1 MWGAICAGMA
11 SVLAAALLVRGEVA
25 SAAVRQGIES
35 CLTAVVPSLFPFLVT
50 SSLLVSL
57 GAGQWAQR
65 RMGGLFRRLFRCGG
79 AGAAAL
85 VLGIVGGYPTGAR
98 TVALLVQQGSLTV
111 REGERALSFCNN
123 AGVAFTVGIAGRT
136 VLGSSRLG
144 GWLFTVHVAA
154 ALLTGLLLRPKCPAP
169 PAPPMKRPPL
179 SAAIFPDAVQGA
191 AAAMGRL
198 CGFVVFFTVVLAL
211 IEDAAGALPAG
222 MAGFLELTCGILRL
236 TPDRQGFTLAAALLG
251 WGGLSV
257 HGQTAAVTA
266 NTGMRLRPYL
276 TGKAVQAALSAVM
289 AYLLWPLL

>member
-1 MWGAICAGMA
+1 MGRALCAGMA
-11 SVLAAALLVRGEVA
+11 ATLAIALLVQGDVA
-25 SAAVRQGIES
+25 SAAVRQGIGI
-35 CLTAVVPSLFPFLVT
+35 CLTSVVPSLFPFLVT

-85 VLGIVGGYPTGAR
+85 VLGIVGGYPTGGR
-98 TVALLVQQGSLTV
+98 TVAALVQQGALTV
-111 REGERALSFCNN
+111 QEGERALAFCNN
-123 AGVAFTVGIAGRT
+123 AGIAFTVGIAGRT

-144 GWLFTVHVAA
+144 GWLLAVHVAA
-154 ALLTGLLLRPKCPAP
+154 ALLTGWLLRPKGTVP
-169 PAPPMKRPPL
+169 PAPPVKRPPL
-179 SAAIFPDAVQGA
+179 SPAVFPDAVQGA

-211 IEDAAGALPAG
+211 LEHTAGALPAG

-236 TPDRQGFTLAAALLG
+236 TPDRQGFTLAAALLS

-266 NTGMRLRPYL
+266 HTGMRLRPYL
-276 TGKAVQAALSAVM
+276 TGKAVQSALSAAM
-289 AYLLWPLL
+289 AHLLWPLL

>member
-1 MWGAICAGMA
+1 MWGAVCVGMV
-11 SVLAAALLVRGEVA
+11 SVLAASLLVRGEVA
-25 SAAVRQGIES
+25 AAAVRQGIEV

-57 GAGQWAQR
+57 GAGQWAER
-65 RMGGLFRRLFRCGG
+65 RLGWLLRRLFRCGG

-98 TVALLVQQGSLTV
+98 TVALLVQQGSLTPQ
-111 REGERALSFCNN
+111 EGDRALSFCNN
-123 AGVAFTVGIAGRT
+123 AGIAFTVGIAGRT

-144 GWLFTVHVAA
+144 GWLLAVHVAA

-169 PAPPMKRPPL
+169 PAPPAKRPPL
-179 SAAIFPDAVQGA
+179 SPAAFPDAVQGA

-198 CGFVVFFTVVLAL
+198 CAFVVFFTVVLAL
-211 IEDAAGALPAG
+211 MEDAAGALPAG

-236 TPDRQGFTLAAALLG
+236 TPDRQGFTLAALLLG

-266 NTGMRLRPYL
+266 GTGMRLRPYL
-276 TGKAVQAALSAVM
+276 TGKAVQGVLSAAM

>member
-1 MWGAICAGMA
+1 MRGTLCAGMV
-11 SVLAAALLVRGEVA
+11 SVLAVALLMRGEVA
-25 SAAVRQGIES
+25 ADAVRQGIES

-65 RMGGLFRRLFRCGG
+65 RLGGLFRRLFRCGG

-98 TVALLVQQGSLTV
+98 TVALLVQQGALTPQ
-111 REGERALSFCNN
+111 EGERALSFCNN
-123 AGVAFTVGIAGRT
+123 AGIAFTIGIAGRT

-144 GWLFTVHVAA
+144 GWLLAVHVAA
-154 ALLTGLLLRPKCPAP
+154 ALLTGILLRPKCPAP
-169 PAPPMKRPPL
+169 PAPPVKRPPL
-179 SAAIFPDAVQGA
+179 SPAVFPGAVQGA

-198 CGFVVFFTVVLAL
+198 CAFVVFFTVALAL
-211 IEDAAGALPAG
+211 AEDAAGALPAG

-236 TPDRQGFTLAAALLG
+236 TPDRRGFTLAAALLG

-266 NTGMRLRPYL
+266 GTGMRLRPYL
-276 TGKAVQAALSAVM
+276 TGKAVQAALSVPM